1 MNKIL
6 VIFLTMLIL
15 IAVSSASI
23 DVKTLNTK
31 IASEGLAWSAKE
43 TKFSSL
49 SLDAKKLM
57 LGLGNAPI
65 VNLSTIKSSSASY
78 VYPSKYDLR
87 NVNGSN
93 FCTGIR
99 DQSGCGSCV
108 AFATVATVESSYEVY
123 TKNPSANLDLSEWDL
138 FTRGGS
144 CGAGWL
150 FVPALTALQRYGLCT
165 ESCYPYLTDELRCAG
180 YSSQLVKIASW
191 KQLKSLDEIKWWIA
205 NKGPVITGMEVYDD
219 FFYYDSGIYS
229 AAYGGF
235 VGNHAVSVVGFSDEG
250 SYWIC
255 KNSWGTSWG
264 ESGWVRISYTADTAF
279 GSFGFYGV
287 EFAASPTPPNA
298 PDKPS
303 GSAICVV
310 GTSYSYSTSATDPNG
325 DQVKYTFD
333 WGDGTTSTTDLVNS
347 GTSASAS
354 HSWSTGRTY
363 QVKAMATNSKGATSG
378 WSNPLAVSVTDPNG
392 PPTAPSTPSGP
403 ISGNT
408 GTSYS
413 YTTMATDPNGDLV
426 KYTFNW
432 GDGTTSTTDLVNSG
446 TSASA
451 SHSWSTARTYL
462 VKAMATNSKSGTS
475 GWSNPQAV
483 TITHQNR
490 APTVPSIPS
499 GPISGNTGTSYSYT
513 TMATD
518 PDGDQVKYTFDWGDG
533 TKSTTNLV
541 NSGKSASTYH
551 KWTTLGTYQVK
562 AMATDSKGAFSG
574 WSSPMTFTIVGNSP
588 PNTPSIPT
596 GPISG
601 KVNTFYSYSTSA
613 TDPDGNQVKYT
624 FDWGDGT
631 KSVTNVVNSGKS
643 ASAYHKWTT
652 FGTYQ
657 VKAMATDSKGAFS
670 GWSSPMTFT
679 IAANRPPNTPS
690 IPTGPI
696 SGKVKTFY
704 SYSTSATDPDGDQ
717 VKYTFDWGDG
727 TKSVTSVVNSGKSA
741 SAYHKWTTFGTY
753 QVKAMATDSKGAFS
767 GWSSP
772 MTFTIAANSLLS
784 TPSYLQITH
793 LARFE
798 ALKQA
803 KDNKVKT
810 TKMAGLVATG

>member
-15 IAVSSASI
+15 ITVSSASI

-31 IASEGLAWSAKE
+31 IASEGLAWSAKD

-57 LGLGNAPI
+57 LGLGNAPK
-65 VNLSTIKSSSASY
+65 VNLSTNKSLSASY

-99 DQSGCGSCV
+99 DQSGCGACV

-123 TKNPSANLDLSEWDL
+123 NKNPSANLDLSEWDL

-144 CGAGWL
+144 CGPGWL
-150 FVPALTALQRYGLCT
+150 FVPALNALQKYGLCT

-180 YSSQLVKIASW
+180 YSSQLVRIASW
-191 KQLKSLDEIKWWIA
+191 KQLNSLDEIKWWIA

-219 FFYYDSGIYS
+219 FFNYDSGIYS

-250 SYWIC
+250 KYWIC

-264 ESGWVRISYTADTAF
+264 ESGWVRISYTADTGF
-279 GSFGFYGV
+279 GSYGFYGV
-287 EFAASPTPPNA
+287 EFAGSPTPPTV
-298 PDKPS
+298 PSIPS
-303 GSAICVV
+303 GPISGNT
-310 GTSYSYSTSATDPNG
+310 GTSYSYSTLATAPDG

-354 HSWSTGRTY
+354 HSWSTARTY
-363 QVKAMATNSKGATSG
+363 QVKAMATDNKSLTSG
-378 WSNPLAVSVTDPNG
+378 WSNTLVVSITYQNR
-392 PPTAPSTPSGP
+392 APDVPSIPSGP
-403 ISGNT
+403 ILGNT

-413 YTTMATDPNGDLV
+413 Y
-426 KYTFNW
+426 
-432 GDGTTSTTDLVNSG
+432 STL
-446 TSASA
+446 
-451 SHSWSTARTYL
+451 
-462 VKAMATNSKSGTS
+462 
-475 GWSNPQAV
+475 
-483 TITHQNR
+483 
-490 APTVPSIPS
+490 
-499 GPISGNTGTSYSYT
+499 
-513 TMATD
+513 ATD
-518 PDGDQVKYTFDWGDG
+518 PDGDLVKYTFDWGDG
-533 TKSTTNLV
+533 TTSTTNFV
-541 NSGKSASTYH
+541 NSGKSASVFH

-574 WSSPMTFTIVGNSP
+574 WSSPMTLTIVGNSP

-596 GPISG
+596 GP
-601 KVNTFYSYSTSA
+601 V
-613 TDPDGNQVKYT
+613 
-624 FDWGDGT
+624 
-631 KSVTNVVNSGKS
+631 
-643 ASAYHKWTT
+643 
-652 FGTYQ
+652 
-657 VKAMATDSKGAFS
+657 
-670 GWSSPMTFT
+670 
-679 IAANRPPNTPS
+679 
-690 IPTGPI
+690 

-704 SYSTSATDPDGDQ
+704 SYSTSATDPDGNQ

-753 QVKAMATDSKGAFS
+753 QVRAMATDSKGASS

-772 MTFTIAANSLLS
+772 MNFTITAFTIAANSPLS
-784 TPSYLQITH
+784 TPSYHQITQ
-793 LARFE
+793 LGRFG

-803 KDNKVKT
+803 KNNKVKT
-810 TKMAGLVATG
+810 TKMAGFMATG

>member
-15 IAVSSASI
+15 ITVSSASI

-31 IASEGLAWSAKE
+31 IASEGLAWSAKD

-57 LGLGNAPI
+57 LGLGDAPK

-123 TKNPSANLDLSEWDL
+123 NKNPSANLDLSEWDL

-144 CGAGWL
+144 CSSGWL
-150 FVPALTALQRYGLCT
+150 FVPALNALQKYGLCT

-191 KQLKSLDEIKWWIA
+191 KQLNSLDEIKWWIA

-219 FFYYDSGIYS
+219 FFNYDSGIYS

-250 SYWIC
+250 KYWIC

-264 ESGWVRISYTADTAF
+264 ESGWVRISYTADTGF

-287 EFAASPTPPNA
+287 EFAGSSTPPTV
-298 PDKPS
+298 PSIPS
-303 GSAICVV
+303 GPISGNT
-310 GTSYSYSTSATDPNG
+310 GTSYSYSTSATAPDG

-347 GTSASAS
+347 GTSANAS
-354 HSWSTGRTY
+354 HSWSTAGTY
-363 QVKAMATNSKGATSG
+363 QVKAMATDSKSATSG
-378 WSNPLAVSVTDPNG
+378 WSNPLAVSITEK
-392 PPTAPSTPSGP
+392 
-403 ISGNT
+403 
-408 GTSYS
+408 GT
-413 YTTMATDPNGDLV
+413 
-426 KYTFNW
+426 
-432 GDGTTSTTDLVNSG
+432 
-446 TSASA
+446 
-451 SHSWSTARTYL
+451 
-462 VKAMATNSKSGTS
+462 
-475 GWSNPQAV
+475 
-483 TITHQNR
+483 
-490 APTVPSIPS
+490 PTVPSIPS
-499 GPISGNTGTSYSYT
+499 GPISGNKGTSYSYST
-513 TMATD
+513 LATD

-533 TKSTTNLV
+533 TTSTTDLVNSGTSANASHSWSTARTYLVKAKATDNKSVTSGWSNTLTVSITYLNRAPTVPSIPSGPILGNTGTSYSYSTLATDPDGDLVKYTFDWGDGTTSTTNFV
-541 NSGKSASTYH
+541 NSGKSASVFH

-562 AMATDSKGAFSG
+562 AMATDSKSAFSG
-574 WSSPMTFTIVGNSP
+574 WSSPMTLTIVGNSP

-601 KVNTFYSYSTSA
+601 KVKTFYSYSTSA

-643 ASAYHKWTT
+643 ASAYHQWTT
-652 FGTYQ
+652 LGTYQ

-670 GWSSPMTFT
+670 GWSSPMTFI
-679 IAANRPPNTPS
+679 IAANSPPNTPS
-690 IPTGPI
+690 MPTGPI

-741 SAYHKWTTFGTY
+741 SAYHKWTTLGTY

-772 MTFTIAANSLLS
+772 MTFTIAANSPPS

-793 LARFE
+793 PARFE
-798 ALKQA
+798 TLKQA
-803 KDNKVKT
+803 KYNKVKT
-810 TKMAGLVATG
+810 TKMAGFMATG